1 VEARVDY
8 PVLTGLS
15 LPDVRQH
22 VPACTR
28 DVDALARLLDGP
40 RGRDANGASAP
51 ASTANER

>member
-40 RGRDANGASAP
+40 RGRNANGASAP